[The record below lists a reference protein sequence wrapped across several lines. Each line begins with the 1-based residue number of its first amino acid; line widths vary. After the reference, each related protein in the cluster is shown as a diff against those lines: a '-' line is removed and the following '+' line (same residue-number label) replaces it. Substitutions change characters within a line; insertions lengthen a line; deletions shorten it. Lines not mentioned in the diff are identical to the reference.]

1 MGTINLDEAKVP
13 YDGQDLPAVELIG
26 KLQAQLQEA
35 ASRMAGIAST
45 LADIQAALLNA
56 NMIEVKLTL
65 SKEDYDRFK
74 SLGGTD
80 DGERIRKAVMNM
92 IRCDGSE
99 PAPGP
104 AEFRQAVSTPGA
116 ADPIAPPAQA
126 VMEPELP
133 HSQERRP
140 AAGIFP
146 AESAESAPPVE
157 QPSTTRCPRCQ
168 SPIELPESS
177 DGSWSVEIKCENC
190 GVKYLVKS
198 RPDDL
203 A

>member
-1 MGTINLDEAKVP
+1 MGSINLDEAKVP

-45 LADIQAALLNA
+45 LGDIHAALLNA

-74 SLGGTD
+74 SLGGGD

-92 IRCDGSE
+92 IHCDGSE

-104 AEFRQAVSTPGA
+104 AEFRQTVSTPRA
-116 ADPIAPPAQA
+116 AEPIAPPAQA
-126 VMEPELP
+126 VTAPELP
-133 HSQERRP
+133 HSQEWQ
-140 AAGIFP
+140 P
-146 AESAESAPPVE
+146 AERISPAELATTEPPIE
-157 QPSTTRCPRCQ
+157 RPSTTRCPRCQ